1 MPRPLPEVSLFCE
14 RSEVPSMNGRSDR
27 SQEHSA
33 RAEVTDKH
41 AAGNGVHVSA
51 PKPTMVAMALEDVAM
66 HEVSA

>member
-1 MPRPLPEVSLFCE
+1 
-14 RSEVPSMNGRSDR
+14 MNGRSDR